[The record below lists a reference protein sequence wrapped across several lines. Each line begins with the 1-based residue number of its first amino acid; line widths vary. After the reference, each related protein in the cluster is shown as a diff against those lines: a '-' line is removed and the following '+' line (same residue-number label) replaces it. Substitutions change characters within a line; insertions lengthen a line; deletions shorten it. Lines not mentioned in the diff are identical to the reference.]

1 MIVSNACEARAHRAL
16 CIAHPILPRHTPGET
31 TPRAR
36 PGQRVSEKQ
45 ILGQFVGRDV
55 WQMRGCRER
64 KAGVPRAYAQAGYI
78 VEARKVFEEMPT
90 KDEASFTAMI
100 AALGRVGEVRAAKII
115 FDGMPVW
122 NTMSWNTMLQVFST
136 NSYVEEAEKMFE
148 TLLEKN
154 VVSWTGM
161 IAACGEQ
168 GNPEKARGYFDTMPF
183 FDLVAWCSIV
193 TAYAQNAHAGEAKF
207 LFDMMPEHNLVVFN
221 VMVLAYAQNGNFDEA
236 RSMFEQMPF
245 RDSISWTAMGTAYAQ
260 NGHLQEAWK
269 VFEVMP
275 EKNLVSWNAMIQ
287 AVSQVGRLDAMAEL
301 GYSRLLNDRNRNQ
314 WRTLRDKSVAEALGH
329 LYLMLLDGWEP
340 NEVTYLSLVSACGHA
355 GMLKDALSHFKAM
368 AFDHR
373 LRPQAGHFRSILDLL
388 SRAGRLAEAKD
399 LIQNMPFVP
408 ETPAWATLLSA
419 CGTQGDSRQ
428 ESSSVAQSVLEMRSR
443 SCGSYVLIS
452 NLYSAKKYARQ

>member
-1 MIVSNACEARAHRAL
+1 
-16 CIAHPILPRHTPGET
+16 
-31 TPRAR
+31 
-36 PGQRVSEKQ
+36 
-45 ILGQFVGRDV
+45 
-55 WQMRGCRER
+55 
-64 KAGVPRAYAQAGYI
+64 
-78 VEARKVFEEMPT
+78 
-90 KDEASFTAMI
+90 
-100 AALGRVGEVRAAKII
+100 
-115 FDGMPVW
+115 
-122 NTMSWNTMLQVFST
+122 
-136 NSYVEEAEKMFE
+136 
-148 TLLEKN
+148 
-154 VVSWTGM
+154 
-161 IAACGEQ
+161 
-168 GNPEKARGYFDTMPF
+168 
-183 FDLVAWCSIV
+183 
-193 TAYAQNAHAGEAKF
+193 
-207 LFDMMPEHNLVVFN
+207 
-221 VMVLAYAQNGNFDEA
+221 MVLAYAQNGNFDEA

-275 EKNLVSWNAMIQ
+275 EKNL
-287 AVSQVGRLDAMAEL
+287 
-301 GYSRLLNDRNRNQ
+301 
-314 WRTLRDKSVAEALGH
+314 
-329 LYLMLLDGWEP
+329 P